1 VDRLCRNCV
10 STVAEAA
17 KAFGS
22 SPKEVQLRTETL
34 GEFRYHSRI
43 GYLEESMFGLIQMV
57 RFASAFCTIYTSLG
71 CLGLLCGQEAI
82 FSGPQLKEPIVPF
95 QVRSLAE
102 LDAGKKVDYVTQAN
116 GKPLLLI
123 FVHDLNRQ
131 SISLVRNLTAYS
143 TKRMRDGLETGVVL
157 LQDDANEAEKN
168 FQRMKHAF
176 SADTATG
183 VSLEGRE
190 GPGSYGLNRLVTLT
204 ILICKED
211 KVVANY
217 TLVQPSL
224 QVDLPKIVKSIT
236 ELIGG
241 AVPPLEEL
249 IGKDAIRAMQTDRKD
264 KAPDL
269 SGVMRSLIQKTAT
282 EEKVIQVAAQIEKQM
297 EVNEAVRKE
306 IYRIAT
312 AVTSGGKLTDY
323 GTPKAQEFLTKW
335 AKESLEKS
343 GAQPRSDKVPKE

>member
-1 VDRLCRNCV
+1 M
-10 STVAEAA
+10 
-17 KAFGS
+17 FGS
-22 SPKEVQLRTETL
+22 N
-34 GEFRYHSRI
+34 
-43 GYLEESMFGLIQMV
+43 QMI
-57 RFASAFCTIYTSLG
+57 RSASAFCAIYASFG
-71 CLGLLCGQEAI
+71 CLGLLNGQESV
-82 FSGPQLKEPIVPF
+82 FSGPQPNEPIIPF
-95 QVRSLAE
+95 QVRSLSGP
-102 LDAGKKVDYVTQAN
+102 DAGKQVDYVAKAA

-143 TKRMRDGLETGVVL
+143 AKRTGDGLEIGVVL

-176 SADTATG
+176 NAETATG

-204 ILICKED
+204 ILICRED

-249 IGKDAIRAMQTDRKD
+249 IGKDAMRAMQTDRKD
-264 KAPDL
+264 KAPDM

-282 EEKVIQVAAQIEKQM
+282 EEKVIQVAAQIENQM
-297 EVNEAVRKE
+297 EAEEAVRKE

-312 AVTSGGKLTDY
+312 AVTGGGKLSDY
-323 GTPKAQEFLTKW
+323 GIPKAQEFLTKW

-343 GAQPRSDKVPKE
+343 GAQPRSDKVLKE